1 MKTLL
6 AAALALFASLSF
18 SVDAATVQK
27 RVMDPA
33 LKRSL
38 ASAVIVVPQDP
49 PLYRLLA
56 ETAEPGA
63 SKGAADTISM
73 NLTASLRPDPRVSSA
88 LARGIQDELERR
100 GVRTRLVAAPPLAKD
115 GKSLDYSQLAVKE
128 QMIVE
133 PVITEAGYRNVG
145 GTLRPVL
152 AARVR
157 VLDAAT
163 REEKMLEMFLYADK
177 GSDEFVL
184 LPVSAEW
191 SFKNIEAIYAD
202 GERATFGLRAGI
214 TAICQAAVPLMREW
228 EVKIQPRGKTVELP
242 L

>member
-1 MKTLL
+1 MKTIL
-6 AAALALFASLSF
+6 AAVLALSAFSLSTN
-18 SVDAATVQK
+18 AAAVQK

-49 PLYRLLA
+49 PIYRLLA
-56 ETAEPGA
+56 EAAVPGA
-63 SKGAADTISM
+63 STGAADTVSM

-115 GKSLDYSQLAVKE
+115 GKSLDYSQFAAKE

-145 GTLRPVL
+145 GVLRPVL
-152 AARVR
+152 AAQVR
-157 VLDAAT
+157 VLDATT
-163 REEKMLEMFLYADK
+163 REEKMLETFLYADK
-177 GSDEFVL
+177 GSDQFVL

-214 TAICQAAVPLMREW
+214 IAICQAAVPLMREW